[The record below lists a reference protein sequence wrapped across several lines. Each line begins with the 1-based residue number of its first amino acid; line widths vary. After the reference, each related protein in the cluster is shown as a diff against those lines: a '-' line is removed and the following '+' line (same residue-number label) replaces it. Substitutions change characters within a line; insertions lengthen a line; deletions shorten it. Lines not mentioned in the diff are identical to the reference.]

1 MEENIN
7 YREELAAIREALK
20 GVSEPYDN
28 DALENMTNGMYC
40 CVLIA
45 EQNLQEQRNQ
55 YEIGPLAE
63 ELLGYGTI
71 LEGYD
76 HLLNAVQRAT
86 DRMADALSGHPRLKV
101 KLLRLCHLVLQRIEA
116 MHGHDLSI
124 TEDVWEEIS
133 DLKRNIAAADSG
145 NFDQIKGDGMLKH
158 DPVEWTARYE
168 EVIDEVE
175 KIVAD
180 RLADHP
186 RGMGFCHA
194 YWHELA
200 EVLSDY
206 GIEWRSP
213 ARMNPG
219 VMFD

>member
-1 MEENIN
+1 MSENIN

-20 GVSEPYDN
+20 GVAKPYDN
-28 DALENMTNGMYC
+28 EALENMENGMYC
-40 CVLIA
+40 CALLA
-45 EQNLQEQRNQ
+45 EQLLQEQRDGG
-55 YEIGPLAE
+55 EIGPLAK

-76 HLLNAVQRAT
+76 HLLNCVQRST
-86 DRMADALSGHPRLKV
+86 ERMADALSGHPRLKV
-101 KLLRLCHLVLQRIEA
+101 KLLRLRLLALRRIESIQD
-116 MHGHDLSI
+116 HEISI
-124 TEDVWEEIS
+124 TEDILAEIS
-133 DLKRNIAAADSG
+133 ELERNIAAADSG
-145 NFDQIKGDGMLKH
+145 NFDQIKGSGMLKH

-194 YWHELA
+194 YWHELT

-213 ARMNPG
+213 SRMNPG

>member
-1 MEENIN
+1 MSENIN

-20 GVSEPYDN
+20 DATKPYDN
-28 DALENMTNGMYC
+28 DVLENMENGMYC

-45 EQNLQEQRNQ
+45 EQNLQEQRGQ
-55 YEIGPLAE
+55 YEIGPLAK
-63 ELLGYGTI
+63 ELLEYGTI

-76 HLLNAVQRAT
+76 HLLHCVQRCT
-86 DRMADALSGHPRLKV
+86 ERMVDALSGHPRLKV
-101 KLLRLCHLVLQRIEA
+101 KLLRLRHLVLQRIEC
-116 MHGHDLSI
+116 MQDHDLSI

-133 DLKRNIAAADSG
+133 ALESNIAAADSG
-145 NFDQIKGDGMLKH
+145 NFDQIKGSGMLKH

-175 KIVAD
+175 KIVDA

-194 YWHELA
+194 YWHELT

-213 ARMNPG
+213 SRMNPG

>member
-1 MEENIN
+1 MSENIN
-7 YREELAAIREALK
+7 YREELAAIRESLK
-20 GVSEPYDN
+20 SATKPYDN
-28 DALENMTNGMYC
+28 DALENMENGMYC

-45 EQNLQEQRNQ
+45 EQNLQEQRGQ
-55 YEIGPLAE
+55 YEIGPLAK
-63 ELLGYGTI
+63 ELLEYGTI

-76 HLLNAVQRAT
+76 HLLHCVQRCT
-86 DRMADALSGHPRLKV
+86 ERMADALSGHPRLKV
-101 KLLRLCHLVLQRIEA
+101 KLLRLRHLVLQRIEC
-116 MHGHDLSI
+116 MQDHDLSI

-133 DLKRNIAAADSG
+133 ALESNIAAADSG
-145 NFDQIKGDGMLKH
+145 NFDQIKGSGMLKH

-175 KIVAD
+175 KIVDA

-194 YWHELA
+194 YWHELT

-213 ARMNPG
+213 SRMNPG